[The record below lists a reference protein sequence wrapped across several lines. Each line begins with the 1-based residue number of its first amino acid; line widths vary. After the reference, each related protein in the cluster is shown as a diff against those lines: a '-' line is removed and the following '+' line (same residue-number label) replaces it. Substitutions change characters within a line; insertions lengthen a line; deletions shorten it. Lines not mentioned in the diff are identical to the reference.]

1 MSGGKST
8 SRSARAGLQLLV
20 GRLHRMLGKGNYSG
34 CVGVGAPV
42 YLPYPSTS
50 LHATSLIPGRLWF
63 MILVYS

>member
-1 MSGGKST
+1 MSSRCKVGKVMSGGKST

-42 YLPYPSTS
+42 YL
-50 LHATSLIPGRLWF
+50 
-63 MILVYS
+63 